1 MRLTPKRLLGWA
13 QDYVASRT
21 RDLNL
26 LAVYL
31 TGSLLTEEPL
41 FGGLTDIDLVCIYN
55 LEPPQAHE
63 IQPLVRG
70 VHLDVRHYPRD
81 RFEPPRHLRHDA
93 AMGSEVYYAQPLWD
107 PQHFLDFV
115 QSGVRSRFHSPDVA
129 YARAWATLNQARKQ
143 WQQLLFA
150 ADPHEPDPWLQHLD
164 SLRHATL
171 AIATLQ
177 GRRLTLRR
185 FTLQW
190 AAEATHRGRED
201 WFAALL
207 RALGARDGLAPTLV
221 ALQDDWRRALTL
233 VAQTAPEH
241 LHPARVPYYQ
251 AGLDALLASEP
262 PEQALYLFWWT
273 WSHAVRHPQ
282 APEEARARWRD
293 AQARLG
299 LAEMWPSLLDASD
312 AFFDE
317 LEQYLEA
324 WGREQGVE

>member
-41 FGGLTDIDLVCIYN
+41 FGGLTDIDVVCIYN
-55 LEPPQAHE
+55 LEPPQTHE
-63 IQPLVRG
+63 IRPLVRG

-81 RFEPPRHLRHDA
+81 RFEPPRRLRHEA
-93 AMGSEVYYAQPLWD
+93 EMGSEVYYAQPLWD

-129 YARAWATLNQARKQ
+129 YARAWAALNQARQQ

-150 ADPHEPDPWLQHLD
+150 ADPNEPDTWLQHLE
-164 SLRHATL
+164 SLRQATL

-190 AAEATHRGRED
+190 ATEAALLARED
-201 WFAALL
+201 WFSALL
-207 RALGARDGLAPTLV
+207 RALGAHDGLAQTIMSLR
-221 ALQDDWRRALTL
+221 DDWSRSLTL
-233 VAQTAPEH
+233 VAQAAPEH

-251 AGLDALLASEP
+251 TGLDALLSNNP
-262 PEQALYLFWWT
+262 PEQALYLLWWT
-273 WSHAVRHPQ
+273 WSDAVRHPQ
-282 APEEARARWRD
+282 APEEARTRWLD
-293 AQARLG
+293 AQTRLG
-299 LAEMWPSLLDASD
+299 LDAAWTSLLDASD
-312 AFFDE
+312 AFLDE
-317 LEQYLEA
+317 VEQYLES
-324 WGREQGVE
+324 WGRAQGVE